1 MRKRWYMI
9 GSMALAISM
18 GTNIMAAPSSY
29 LTQSE
34 YGDIL
39 YDNYI
44 EDRGIVVENSPEL
57 GYLVYRNSNGQEL
70 TANYYPEQVEVEKK
84 PYYEGEDRIGYLD
97 QLFPNFEYDPIDSTI
112 YNIEPGDNIYIR
124 KNFEGYIT
132 YINAYNDYIMR
143 YGKVVSFDYNTGNT
157 VSLQLQDEK
166 GNLYYYDVDIA
177 TPATK
182 ASKSCA
188 LSTIKAGDWVKV
200 LVSQKILGEGI
211 IDEAVLEIV
220 IDNDTRTISN
230 IYRGQITSVNTYK
243 QLLNMKNAQT
253 LQKKSWSTYNDLI
266 SLNVDTKTSAIYK
279 AGNRVSFDYLKR
291 YLINADGYVYVAAEN
306 YKGKEN
312 AVKLNFQ
319 DKLQTT
325 LAATTVISATPT
337 SVKLLSGQELH
348 IAEDSIIVRDKRL
361 VGATNIMVGDRLQAV
376 VTGENKL
383 AVGYITSD
391 QTTGSLQVYRG
402 RIKKITDRESF
413 QVETFSMLNDN
424 TWYYHP
430 TPQTFTI
437 DNTTKFYNEG
447 GVIEGGI
454 NTFLDYGENTNV
466 SEVYT
471 IVAAGE
477 HAYMVVDMPYMTDS
491 VKGEIYEAEDGT
503 IKIKDAYYYDT
514 KLKKWREYS
523 RKNIGAT
530 ITLKDNAVI
539 LKNGQIVSK
548 GKLEVGDTI
557 TAMVEQDLKTG
568 NGTATSYVIT
578 VEN

>member
-1 MRKRWYMI
+1 MRKRWYII

-57 GYLVYRNSNGQEL
+57 GHLVYRNNKGQEL

-84 PYYEGEDRIGYLD
+84 PYYEEEDRIGYLD

-112 YNIEPGDNIYIR
+112 SNIEPGDSIYIR

-166 GNLYYYDVDIA
+166 GNLYYYDVDLA
-177 TPATK
+177 TPVTK

-220 IDNDTRTISN
+220 IDNDTRTVSN

-253 LQKKSWSTYNDLI
+253 LQKKSWSVYNDLI
-266 SLNVDTKTSAIYK
+266 SLNVDTKTSAIYR

-325 LAATTVISATPT
+325 LDTTTVISATPT

-348 IAEDSIIVRDKRL
+348 IAEDAIIVRDKRL

-391 QTTGSLQVYRG
+391 HTTGSLQVYRG
-402 RIKKITDRESF
+402 RIKKIKDRESF
-413 QVETFSMLNDN
+413 QVETFSMLEDN

-447 GVIEGGI
+447 GVIEDGI
-454 NTFLDYGENTNV
+454 NKFLDYGENTNV

-471 IVAAGE
+471 IIAAGE
-477 HAYMVVDMPYMTDS
+477 HAYMVIDMPYITES
-491 VKGEIYEAEDGT
+491 VKGEIYEAEDGS

-523 RKNIGAT
+523 RKNLGAT
-530 ITLKDNAVI
+530 ITLKDNTVI
-539 LKNGQIVSK
+539 LKNGQIVSE

-557 TAMVEQDLKTG
+557 TAMVEKDLKTG
-568 NGTATSYVIT
+568 NGTATSYVVT